1 MLSKNG
7 IARLRRMNT
16 EINVQSRNNAMYVG
30 QVFQQVL
37 ESEAGDVTFA
47 TFEQA
52 LRDSNSRVYL
62 VARPASQLPHTIAS
76 NRMKF
81 TQGRPKRRKVKGSFF
96 RDKKVAYWLW
106 TCMNG
111 SQEAAK
117 ELWQLDVSADQN
129 LENLKNCGNVVVDN

>member
-1 MLSKNG
+1 MLFFIRLWQLFAVSVINIQFYGGNTMLSKNG

-52 LRDSNSRVYL
+52 LRDSNS
-62 VARPASQLPHTIAS
+62 T
-76 NRMKF
+76 
-81 TQGRPKRRKVKGSFF
+81 
-96 RDKKVAYWLW
+96 
-106 TCMNG
+106 
-111 SQEAAK
+111 
-117 ELWQLDVSADQN
+117 
-129 LENLKNCGNVVVDN
+129 